1 MTYVTSIGTQERC
14 TISNVHWLRKAG
26 VFALALSLAPTVVAA
41 CLIPLAQLT
50 AAELECCRIMPA
62 DCGQDRMPDAHSCCK
77 ATAETNTV
85 VYAAVKSFTVAPPPE
100 SAGPVAL
107 HSVLPQTRLV
117 AAHDIFSSIHSP
129 PESPPGS
136 INVLRI

>member
-1 MTYVTSIGTQERC
+1 MRERC
-14 TISNVHWLRKAG
+14 RILQMHWLRKLA
-26 VFALALSLAPTVVAA
+26 VLALALSLAPSMVAA
-41 CLIPLAQLT
+41 CLFPLAQLT

-62 DCGQDRMPDAHSCCK
+62 DCGQDRMPDAHSCCQ

-85 VYAAVKSFTVAPPPE
+85 VYAAVKSFTVAPPLE
-100 SAGPVAL
+100 SAGPAAV
-107 HSVLPQTRLV
+107 HSVLLQTSPI

-129 PESPPGS
+129 PESPPGF